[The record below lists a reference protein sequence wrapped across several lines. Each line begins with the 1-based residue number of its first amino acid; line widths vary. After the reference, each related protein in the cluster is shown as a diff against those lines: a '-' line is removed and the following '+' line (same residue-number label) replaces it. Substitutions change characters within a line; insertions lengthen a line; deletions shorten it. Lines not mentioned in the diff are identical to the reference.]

1 MPLLPMADNI
11 TGMINKSAGIFLCL
25 LIIPLLSSPGHI
37 MAQSYDGY
45 MDSVKAGL
53 LVEAQRVLFNDRF
66 EAADSLYSVFIERYP
81 DDPAGYFYKA
91 AALLGEMSDR
101 EENLYPEQFKHL
113 LDTVELLTA
122 GRFESE
128 APRTRAWMYLFSG
141 HARSYRSLWE
151 ARFGSLLSAVRT
163 AFKARSD
170 YDEGLKQDST
180 LFDLYLGLGSYHYW
194 KSARAGI
201 FRWLGIFKDEKDLG
215 VAELYEAWRHSTISR
230 ESARAALVWVWLD
243 IEEYDS
249 VITITREALEK
260 YPEGKS
266 FLWPLAQAYFE
277 KKDYKSALDTYRKL
291 RLMIAPAPGNYFNL
305 IECDYYLNRCF
316 DKLEKTDEARRT
328 ARDFKAYLDKVPDET
343 RRKQRL
349 NIEHLKRAART

>member
-1 MPLLPMADNI
+1 MADNI
-11 TGMINKSAGIFLCL
+11 TGMIKSAGIFLCL
-25 LIIPLLSSPGHI
+25 LIIPLLSPAGHI
-37 MAQSYDGY
+37 MAQAYDAY

-101 EENLYPEQFKHL
+101 EENLYPEQFNRL
-113 LDTVELLTA
+113 LDTVEFFTA
-122 GRFESE
+122 GRLESKD
-128 APRTRAWMYLFSG
+128 PRPRAWMYLFSG
-141 HARSYRSLWE
+141 HARAYRSLWE

-163 AFKARSD
+163 AFKARAD
-170 YDEGLKQDST
+170 YDEGLKHDST
-180 LFDLYLGLGSYHYW
+180 LTDLYLGLGSYHYW
-194 KSARAGI
+194 KSAKAGI
-201 FRWLGIFKDEKDLG
+201 FRWFGILKDEKDRG
-215 VAELYEAWRHSTISR
+215 VEELYKAWRHSTISR
-230 ESARAALVWVWLD
+230 ESARAVLIWVWLD

-249 VITITREALEK
+249 VITIAREALEK
-260 YPEGKS
+260 FPQGKS

-277 KKDYKSALDTYRKL
+277 KKDYNAALETYQKL
-291 RLMIAPAPGNYFNL
+291 RMKIAPAPGNYFNL
-305 IECDYYLNRCF
+305 IECDYYLNQCF
-316 DKLEKTDEARRT
+316 DKLEMTDEARRA
-328 ARDFKAYLDKVPDET
+328 ARDFKVYLDKVPNDT